1 MVLQVIAKIDGKH
14 RRAPEIRSVLVV
26 GNEVFCYYFLYGV
39 KVHKSSVS
47 EKIKQYERDLVFQKT
62 QIFIF
67 FKQIS

>member
-14 RRAPEIRSVLVV
+14 RRAPKVTSGLVV

-39 KVHKSSVS
+39 KFYKSSVS
-47 EKIKQYERDLVFQKT
+47 EKIKQYGRDLVFQKT

-67 FKQIS
+67 F